1 MKNNIAELFKIK
13 NQTATTADIY
23 FYGDIVSSW
32 LGAWDETDQYP
43 DNIKNILSEANGKDL
58 NIYINSAGGSVFAG
72 MAIYNMLNRY
82 KGHKKVFIDGCAASI
97 ASVIALSGDEIIMP
111 SNAYFMIHKP
121 LVSVCGN
128 ADELRKRADI
138 LDKVQEG
145 IIAVYNSCV
154 KDGIDFAEIENMVN
168 AETWLTGEETANYFN
183 ITLTEPVKAV
193 ACAGDISKF
202 EDCPIRQKEINN
214 TYKNTISTELELLVL
229 KGGN

>member
-13 NQTATTADIY
+13 NQTETTADIY

-43 DNIKNILSEANGKDL
+43 DNIKNILKEANGKDL

-82 KGHKKVFIDGCAASI
+82 EGHKRVFIDGCAASI
-97 ASVIALSGDEIIMP
+97 ASVIALCGDEIIMP

-128 ADELRKRADI
+128 ADELRKKADI

-145 IIAVYNSCV
+145 IIAVYKSCL
-154 KDGIDFAEIENMVN
+154 KDGIDLAEIEDMVN
-168 AETWLTGEETANYFN
+168 AETWLTGEETANYFH

-202 EDCPIRQKEINN
+202 EDCPIKQKEINN